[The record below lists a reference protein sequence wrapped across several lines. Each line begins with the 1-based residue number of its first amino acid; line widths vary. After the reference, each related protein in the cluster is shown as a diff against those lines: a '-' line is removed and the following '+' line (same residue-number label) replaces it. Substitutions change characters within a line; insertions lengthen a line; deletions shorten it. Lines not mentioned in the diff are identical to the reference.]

1 MGSSEAGNVFS
12 NPVPPGKNKIGS
24 PGLPWGFET
33 RIVDREGAELPVG
46 EAGEVLLRGEGM
58 MQGYYKDPAATAA
71 ALDADRWLHTGDL
84 ACRDEDG
91 YVLVVG
97 RSKELIIEGGMNI
110 APKQVDEVLES
121 HPAVLEAAA
130 VGVPDR
136 YVGEDVVAFAVLRD
150 GMNCA
155 EGELLGFCE
164 ARLGRFKTPS
174 RIHFVRDLPKG
185 PSGKVQRLKLQ
196 EEAAERSAS
205 PGAAAEPS
213 DRLMSSVPAS
223 RPIEQIIAETW
234 ATLLKQ
240 PHLDPQS
247 NFFSLGGHSLLA
259 IQCLS
264 LLREKLPV
272 RISLADFFEKA
283 TVAEQA
289 ALIRSR
295 LRPDNLSP
303 ADSTVSWELELLQK
317 AGSPAVDETIPPRDR
332 SLPRPLSPNQQRVW
346 FMEQAV
352 AGEPVYNE
360 AEAVRLRGELNVEV
374 LETAGGTS
382 ARQLVFKAC
391 RMPEMTV
398 RSQADLGCQ
407 SLRPLADR
415 FSSWAGV
422 GCVPARRFFSA
433 ISP

>member
-24 PGLPWGFET
+24 PGLPWGFEI

-174 RIHFVRDLPKG
+174 RIHFVRDLPK
-185 PSGKVQRLKLQ
+185 
-196 EEAAERSAS
+196 
-205 PGAAAEPS
+205 
-213 DRLMSSVPAS
+213 
-223 RPIEQIIAETW
+223 
-234 ATLLKQ
+234 
-240 PHLDPQS
+240 
-247 NFFSLGGHSLLA
+247 
-259 IQCLS
+259 
-264 LLREKLPV
+264 
-272 RISLADFFEKA
+272 
-283 TVAEQA
+283 
-289 ALIRSR
+289 
-295 LRPDNLSP
+295 
-303 ADSTVSWELELLQK
+303 
-317 AGSPAVDETIPPRDR
+317 
-332 SLPRPLSPNQQRVW
+332 
-346 FMEQAV
+346 
-352 AGEPVYNE
+352 
-360 AEAVRLRGELNVEV
+360 
-374 LETAGGTS
+374 
-382 ARQLVFKAC
+382 
-391 RMPEMTV
+391 
-398 RSQADLGCQ
+398 
-407 SLRPLADR
+407 
-415 FSSWAGV
+415 
-422 GCVPARRFFSA
+422 
-433 ISP
+433 